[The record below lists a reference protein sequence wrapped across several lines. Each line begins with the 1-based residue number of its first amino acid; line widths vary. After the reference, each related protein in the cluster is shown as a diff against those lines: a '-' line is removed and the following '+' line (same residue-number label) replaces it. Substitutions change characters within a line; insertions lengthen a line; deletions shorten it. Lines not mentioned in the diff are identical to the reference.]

1 MSERVLVV
9 IGVGGM
15 GEAIARRLGSGR
27 SVLLADYREA
37 TLMQLSAA
45 LTREGFKVST
55 RQVDVASRES
65 MRALAQLAAAMGD
78 VQQVV
83 HTAGVSPVQ
92 ASAEQVLR
100 VDLYGVAV
108 MLDEFARVIAQGGA
122 GVVIASMAG
131 HVQGIIP
138 ADIEQALMRTDTE
151 ALLDLP
157 FLKAPGAANAGTAY
171 AISKRANLLRVMAA
185 ASSWGQR
192 GARINSISPGI
203 ISTPMQQEELS
214 GASGERVRG
223 LVAASALGRMGT
235 TNEIAEAAAFLLS
248 PMASFIT
255 GTDLLVDA
263 GALASL
269 RSMVP
274 AARA

>member
-27 SVLLADYREA
+27 SVLLADYRES

-45 LTREGFKVST
+45 LSREGYKVST
-55 RQVDVASRES
+55 RHVDVASRES
-65 MRALAQLAAAMGD
+65 VRALSQLAAAMGD
-78 VQQVV
+78 VEQVV
-83 HTAGVSPVQ
+83 HTAGVSPAQ

-108 MLDEFARVIAQGGA
+108 MLDEFAQVIAQGGA

-131 HVQGIIP
+131 HVQGIVP
-138 ADIEQALMRTDTE
+138 ADVEQALMRTDTE

-157 FLKAPGAANAGTAY
+157 FLKTPAAANPGLAY
-171 AISKRANLLRVMAA
+171 TISKRANLLRVMAA

-203 ISTPMQQEELS
+203 ISTPMQQEELA

-223 LVAASALGRMGT
+223 MIAGSALRRMGT

-248 PMASFIT
+248 PSASFIT

-274 AARA
+274 AART